1 MPKVKKWSKTNRTNW
16 VFGDETYFNLIQFN
30 YGATFSAF
38 GRETLSSESETM
50 FGSVT
55 QKFNEMSSLNV

>member
-1 MPKVKKWSKTNRTNW
+1 M
-16 VFGDETYFNLIQFN
+16 FGDETYFNLIQFN

-55 QKFNEMSSLNV
+55 QKFNELTSVSV